1 MFTKQQII
9 ASPGRIIIFASLMT
23 ILIGTIL
30 LSLPI
35 SQNCPMNWIDCL
47 FTATSMTSAT
57 GILSVTFE
65 SFSTFGKIILMI
77 LMQIGGIGLITILT
91 FIASLFVNLD
101 LSTQIMAGQALGLH
115 SWKNVKKVIFFI
127 IFFTLIT
134 EIVGA
139 TVIFKIIQH
148 DYTYSQAIFNSI
160 FHSISSF
167 CNVGLSNFGNS
178 MIIFQNNFKMLT
190 ITAILIFLGGLG
202 FLTWYELIRNAFK
215 KGEFQKKLSL
225 NTKIII
231 IITTILITL
240 MTIILIALE
249 SKSQFV
255 DSYNLKIFINMLFNA
270 IAFRSAGLTTIDMNT
285 LQISTIFIIMI
296 YSLIGSSP
304 GSTGGGLKVTTFAIL
319 LATMKAV
326 MSGKTNI
333 TIQRTTI
340 VQHLVLKAMALFIFS
355 CFWITIST
363 IFLLLVE
370 KHNNFTYI
378 LFETVSTFTNLGLAT
393 DITTNLSCLGKIIV
407 TLNMFV
413 GRVGPLTI
421 LLAVRSNLTLKERL
435 EENLMIG

>member
-9 ASPGRIIIFASLMT
+9 ASPGRIIIFASLIT

-35 SQNCPMNWIDCL
+35 SQNCPMHWIDCL

-57 GILSVTFE
+57 GILSIQFE
-65 SFSTFGKIILMI
+65 SFSTFGKIILMV

-127 IFFTLIT
+127 IFFTLIA
-134 EIVGA
+134 EIIGA
-139 TVIFKIIQH
+139 ILIFHIIQH
-148 DYTYSQAIFNSI
+148 SYTYSQAIFNSI

-167 CNVGLSNFGNS
+167 CNVGLSSFGNS
-178 MIIFQNNFKMLT
+178 MTMFQDNFEILSVT
-190 ITAILIFLGGLG
+190 TLLIFLGGMG
-202 FLTWYELIRNAFK
+202 FLTWYEIIRNAFK

-225 NTKIII
+225 NTKLIVT
-231 IITTILITL
+231 ITGILIIL
-240 MTIILIALE
+240 MIILLISLE
-249 SKSQFV
+249 VQSQFV
-255 DSYNLKIFINMLFNA
+255 YSSNLKIFINMLFNA

-285 LQISTIFIIMI
+285 LQVATIFIIMI

-326 MSGKTNI
+326 MSGKTNV
-333 TIQRTTI
+333 TIRRTTI

-363 IFLLLVE
+363 ICLLLVE
-370 KHNNFTYI
+370 QQNNFTYI

-393 DITTNLSCLGKIIV
+393 EITKNLSCLGKIIV
-407 TLNMFV
+407 ILNMFV